1 MYAMLL
7 KHIHSL
13 YEYIDI
19 YICIEFCLSTNKL
32 FRFSDYFFFFFTWTT
47 VLPVD
52 IIGYMSNTWRLAIS
66 SGKRAY
72 TTLAT
77 CVSAS
82 DSTKIFPIRI
92 DRQQSRRPCSI
103 ASPERTIETP
113 QLPDW
118 YLNIFL
124 KSNGFWNGFACEI
137 RKPTNR
143 THLRPS

>member
-1 MYAMLL
+1 MNTVLL
-7 KHIHSL
+7 KHIHCL
-13 YEYIDI
+13 CKNN
-19 YICIEFCLSTNKL
+19 ICVNFVNLQIIGF
-32 FRFSDYFFFFFTWTT
+32 DFFFFFVCLFLISTWTT

-52 IIGYMSNTWRLAIS
+52 IIGYISNTWRLAMS

-118 YLNIFL
+118 YLFL
-124 KSNGFWNGFACEI
+124 KKWFEKGYVCEI
-137 RKPTNR
+137 KEINW